1 MICGEPRYLSVL
13 YNIIHMIAMLL
24 LIFCELFRCMISYL
38 FYIIVILVLE
48 DSGLKEHKL
57 LITVNMH
64 EFCWTQLFTVRSYIL
79 LFVNTSSCRWET
91 YRQLSFGWIR
101 TLTRNHE
108 SRDSI
113 SLISYAGLISS
124 NFGSFTLNVRCGL
137 KSRKICFPCFWISR
151 SFRSSMFVPPEWSS
165 AVLVMI
171 RSKSVSICNR

>member
-64 EFCWTQLFTVRSYIL
+64 EFC
-79 LFVNTSSCRWET
+79 
-91 YRQLSFGWIR
+91 
-101 TLTRNHE
+101 
-108 SRDSI
+108 
-113 SLISYAGLISS
+113 
-124 NFGSFTLNVRCGL
+124 
-137 KSRKICFPCFWISR
+137 
-151 SFRSSMFVPPEWSS
+151 
-165 AVLVMI
+165 
-171 RSKSVSICNR
+171 